1 MDEEERRAYANSC
14 MHFFKF
20 NADTLAPIF
29 DDLTPRARGE
39 ALNAVYGLA
48 LYGEEPG
55 HISKAARSAYMCARP
70 NMLKARANASL
81 KADPS
86 RPDTRPGA
94 GAGAVSRRQLA
105 ADSAAATRAVLREHE
120 ASTHG
125 STQRVQAEYSTSTGG
140 STRANT
146 QSGKRQPTGETPG
159 VPPDIPPDVPP
170 DTLST
175 IGLSTMRLVDDAL
188 GAPAYE
194 TGGGLFHAPCPACGK
209 RAVARLDA
217 NGTAYTTDACGE
229 HGIELPPGYE
239 ARRGAEGYTLERSTP
254 LTDGP
259 AAAEGN
265 RHGEG

>member
-70 NMLKARANASL
+70 NVLKARANASL

-120 ASTHG
+120 AST
-125 STQRVQAEYSTSTGG
+125 QRVQGAVLGRTLKAERG
-140 STRANT
+140 N
-146 QSGKRQPTGETPG
+146 QQGKR
-159 VPPDIPPDVPP
+159 
-170 DTLST
+170 
-175 IGLSTMRLVDDAL
+175 
-188 GAPAYE
+188 PAYLR
-194 TGGGLFHAPCPACGK
+194 TYLPTYLRTHYLL
-209 RAVARLDA
+209 LD
-217 NGTAYTTDACGE
+217 YQ
-229 HGIELPPGYE
+229 P
-239 ARRGAEGYTLERSTP
+239 
-254 LTDGP
+254 
-259 AAAEGN
+259 
-265 RHGEG
+265 

>member
-70 NMLKARANASL
+70 NVLKARANASL

-86 RPDTRPGA
+86 RPDTRPGT

-140 STRANT
+140 STRVST

-175 IGLSTMRLVDDAL
+175 MGLSTMGLVDDAL

-194 TGGGLFHAPCPACGK
+194 TGGGCSTPRARYAESGRWPDSTPTGPPTPRTPAGSTVSSCRPDTRRG
-209 RAVARLDA
+209 
-217 NGTAYTTDACGE
+217 
-229 HGIELPPGYE
+229 E
-239 ARRGAEGYTLERSTP
+239 ARRAIRSN
-254 LTDGP
+254 
-259 AAAEGN
+259 A
-265 RHGEG
+265 RCS

>member
-1 MDEEERRAYANSC
+1 MDEEERRAYTNSC

-70 NMLKARANASL
+70 NVLKARANASL

-86 RPDTRPGA
+86 RPDTRPGT

-105 ADSAAATRAVLREHE
+105 ADSTAATRAVLREHE

-125 STQRVQAEYSTSTGG
+125 STQRVQAEHSTSTGG
-140 STRANT
+140 STRTST

-175 IGLSTMRLVDDAL
+175 MGLSTMGLVDDAL

-194 TGGGLFHAPCPACGK
+194 TGGGLFHAPCPFRR
-209 RAVARLDA
+209 RAGGGPTRRQRGRLHYGRLRRARYRVAARIRGEERRGGLYTRTLDA
-217 NGTAYTTDACGE
+217 PNGRPS
-229 HGIELPPGYE
+229 HG
-239 ARRGAEGYTLERSTP
+239 RGK
-254 LTDGP
+254 
-259 AAAEGN
+259 
-265 RHGEG
+265 

>member
-70 NMLKARANASL
+70 NVLKARANASL

-94 GAGAVSRRQLA
+94 GAGAVSRRQLGQY
-105 ADSAAATRAVLREHE
+105 S
-120 ASTHG
+120 ASTRRVLMG
-125 STQRVQAEYSTSTGG
+125 VLSEYRPSTQRVQGAVLGRTLKAERG
-140 STRANT
+140 N
-146 QSGKRQPTGETPG
+146 QQGKR
-159 VPPDIPPDVPP
+159 
-170 DTLST
+170 
-175 IGLSTMRLVDDAL
+175 
-188 GAPAYE
+188 PAYLR
-194 TGGGLFHAPCPACGK
+194 TYLPTYLRTHYLL
-209 RAVARLDA
+209 LD
-217 NGTAYTTDACGE
+217 YQ
-229 HGIELPPGYE
+229 P
-239 ARRGAEGYTLERSTP
+239 
-254 LTDGP
+254 
-259 AAAEGN
+259 
-265 RHGEG
+265 

>member
-1 MDEEERRAYANSC
+1 MDEEERRAYTNAC

-20 NADTLAPIF
+20 NADMLAPIF

-55 HISKAARSAYMCARP
+55 RISKAALSAYRAARP
-70 NMLKARANASL
+70 NVLKARANASL
-81 KADPS
+81 KAEPT
-86 RPDTRPGA
+86 RADTRPNA
-94 GAGAVSRRQLA
+94 GARAAAGRQLA

-120 ASTHG
+120 ASTYR
-125 STQRVQAEYSTSTGG
+125 STQRVQAEHSTSTGG
-140 STRANT
+140 STRAST
-146 QSGKRQPTGETPG
+146 QSGNGQPTGETPAI
-159 VPPDIPPDVPP
+159 PPDVPPDVPP

-175 IGLSTMRLVDDAL
+175 MGLSTMGLVDDAL

-194 TGGGLFHAPCPACGK
+194 TGGRLFHAPCPVCGK

-217 NGTAYTTDACGE
+217 NGAAYTTDACGE

-259 AAAEGN
+259 ATAEGN
-265 RHGEG
+265 RHGKG

>member
-70 NMLKARANASL
+70 NVLKARANASL

-86 RPDTRPGA
+86 RPDTRPGT

-105 ADSAAATRAVLREHE
+105 ADSAAATRAVLDEYRGQY
-120 ASTHG
+120 SG
-125 STQRVQAEYSTSTGG
+125 EYSKQKEATNRG
-140 STRANT
+140 N
-146 QSGKRQPTGETPG
+146 
-159 VPPDIPPDVPP
+159 
-170 DTLST
+170 
-175 IGLSTMRLVDDAL
+175 
-188 GAPAYE
+188 
-194 TGGGLFHAPCPACGK
+194 
-209 RAVARLDA
+209 
-217 NGTAYTTDACGE
+217 
-229 HGIELPPGYE
+229 
-239 ARRGAEGYTLERSTP
+239 ARRTSGHTSRRTSGHTIYYGTINYGTS
-254 LTDGP
+254 
-259 AAAEGN
+259 
-265 RHGEG
+265 